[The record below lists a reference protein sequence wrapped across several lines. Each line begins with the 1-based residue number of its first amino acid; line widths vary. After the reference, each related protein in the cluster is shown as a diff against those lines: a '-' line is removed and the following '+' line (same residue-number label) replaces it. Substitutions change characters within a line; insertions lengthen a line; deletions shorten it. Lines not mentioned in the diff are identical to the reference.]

1 MNTVLDALLES
12 LEGLKVTFGDTP
24 ESFKR
29 DKAQTGDVREAS
41 VSDLLRSYF
50 PTTWTVG
57 KGPIYGT
64 GGRASQ
70 SIDSVL
76 CSPSHPPMRT
86 GKRSVLLAEAVHSAT
101 ETKPNL
107 EARGSTSELHRGL
120 EQIVSVKRLERELE
134 PLAVA
139 REVADDPEHHRIPCA
154 LFTAKLGD
162 VDSALEYMD
171 KFKASEGVK
180 PPELPDVIVALDRGV
195 IYHAADVSKSLI
207 RSIAA
212 KAAGMTEGEVYA
224 WLPESDHRSLGTST
238 CRTRSPRPNRISAS
252 RSYGSTS
259 SRFHSPAGVGSTA
272 GSTRVLAHGH
282 HQPTPR
288 LATRRLE
295 AAGAVVL
302 SASPARPQVLVFGR
316 DRREQ
321 RPARQ
326 RDVARGGGARSAKL
340 PPRARPRGEEP
351 KTRL

>member
-57 KGPIYGT
+57 KGPIYDT

-224 WLPESDHRSLGTST
+224 WLPESDHRSLAWYLYLLYSFAAPEPYLGEPILRKYLKSLSFPSG
-238 CRTRSPRPNRISAS
+238 CRI
-252 RSYGSTS
+252 Y
-259 SRFHSPAGVGSTA
+259 
-272 GSTRVLAHGH
+272 
-282 HQPTPR
+282 
-288 LATRRLE
+288 
-295 AAGAVVL
+295 
-302 SASPARPQVLVFGR
+302 
-316 DRREQ
+316 
-321 RPARQ
+321 
-326 RDVARGGGARSAKL
+326 RG
-340 PPRARPRGEEP
+340 
-351 KTRL
+351 